1 MSSSTVEKRPGEIV
15 SIEEGIL
22 QIAVKGGMIAVAKLK
37 VDKGEKTG
45 PVEFAKITGMKAGD
59 PFGG

>member
-1 MSSSTVEKRPGEIV
+1 
-15 SIEEGIL
+15 
-22 QIAVKGGMIAVAKLK
+22 MIAVAKLK